1 MQIGITIF
9 PEVGDEDVYHVA
21 IVHRLLFLAPSNVRI
36 QRRALFARPLERI
49 VRCRVASDILSSD
62 LKASLTAAE
71 LRNALATSGSS
82 TTTFDP
88 CFRRRR

>member
-1 MQIGITIF
+1 MRTGMGMF
-9 PEVGDEDVYHVA
+9 PEVADEAVCHVA
-21 IVHRLLFLAPSNVRI
+21 IVHGLLFFAPSNVRV
-36 QRRALFARPLERI
+36 QRRALFARPPDRV

-82 TTTFDP
+82 TTTFAP
-88 CFRRRR
+88 CFRSRR